1 MFFRRER
8 EAAMSGLAGGV
19 IGAAAAGYIVSR
31 NGRRVPV
38 DANGNPLPQGQQQT
52 QTPQQ
57 TQEQQSPQNN
67 QQQNTQ
73 GGAGNNQQQSS
84 ANQNQPNYPAPASE
98 LKQQQEQLNK
108 QQAELNRKREQW
120 NNANSQQN
128 PNNTTQQQ
136 NRVEPPPT
144 PAERAAAQQKK
155 NQQQNQTQAQTPP
168 VQNTQQPTSPTA
180 QKPPTNT
187 TQPVGGNNQAQNPNT
202 PPQPNTQGQF
212 KRPDNFNRDAA
223 RQAKWQANRDRKQAG
238 IDRKNLLQNQQKA
251 AAPSQPNQAGNTS
264 TGNFVRG
271 TTGDRDT
278 RRLIAMDR
286 GTIPA
291 QKVQQPGKVNPNGI
305 KYAPGQNKPAIP
317 TVSNQ
322 AAEAAKKTGQHIR
335 DRRAADPLKD
345 RIIMARRNAQAE
357 FRKDRLKAEAYKT
370 NATSALGRAGD
381 RASTFFQRQG
391 QSLKT
396 GASKTGQFF
405 KGVGSK
411 MGQGAKATGG
421 FLRNTSNKVAGSF
434 KRGGS
439 INNFARSTVK
449 SIRNIPAKTTSGF
462 YGGLSKALGGMS
474 KSLGK
479 ASSRAGATSKFL
491 AGAIKK

>member
-31 NGRRVPV
+31 NGRRIPV
-38 DANGNPLPQGQQQT
+38 DTNGNPLPQGQQQT
-52 QTPQQ
+52 QAPQQ
-57 TQEQQSPQNN
+57 STQNN
-67 QQQNTQ
+67 QQQNAQ
-73 GGAGNNQQQSS
+73 GGSGNNQQQSS
-84 ANQNQPNYPAPASE
+84 TNQNQPNYPAPASE

-120 NNANSQQN
+120 NNANNQQN

-144 PAERAAAQQKK
+144 PAERAAEQQKK
-155 NQQQNQTQAQTPP
+155 QQQNQTQTQTPP
-168 VQNTQQPTSPTA
+168 S
-180 QKPPTNT
+180 QKPPINTSQNPTT
-187 TQPVGGNNQAQNPNT
+187 TQPVGGNTKPTTPNT
-202 PPQPNTQGQF
+202 TPQQPPKTTPQQNNNTQGQF
-212 KRPDNFNRDAA
+212 KRPDNFDRNAA
-223 RQAKWQANRDRKQAG
+223 RQAKWEAKQDRKQAG
-238 IDRKNLLQNQQKA
+238 IERRNLLQSQQKTT
-251 AAPSQPNQAGNTS
+251 APSQPNQASNPT
-264 TGNFVRG
+264 TGNFVRN
-271 TTGDRDT
+271 TQGDRDT

-291 QKVQQPGKVNPNGI
+291 QRVQQPGKVNPTGI

-322 AAEAAKKTGQHIR
+322 AVEAAKKTGQHIR

-357 FRKDRLKAEAYKT
+357 FRKDRLKTEAYKT

-381 RASTFFQRQG
+381 RASTFFHRRG
-391 QSLKT
+391 QDLKT
-396 GASKTGQFF
+396 GANKTGQFF
-405 KGVGSK
+405 KGAGSK
-411 MGQGAKATGG
+411 IGQGAKATGG
-421 FLRNTSNKVAGSF
+421 FLKNTSNKVAGSF
-434 KRGGS
+434 KRGGT
-439 INNFARSTVK
+439 INNFARNTGK

-462 YGGLSKALGGMS
+462 YGGMSKALGSMS